1 VRQIKDRSKTTPKGQ
16 EVWDGLIATAFI
28 CELNMT
34 IKRQWYEE
42 LFSNYAKKYDAES
55 FTAGTM
61 GEVDFL
67 EKEIGFD
74 KAKDILDI
82 GCGTGR
88 HAIELAKRGYSVTG
102 IDLSAAQLERAR
114 QKAREADVSV
124 DFLQLNACSMTFN
137 CEFDFAIMLC
147 EGGFSLQETDAMNYQ
162 ILESASR
169 ALRSPGKFIFSAL
182 SALYPICHNLID
194 FISRESEGAKTQKCT
209 FDPLTFRIHS
219 TMSITDDDE
228 KTKELE
234 TNERYYAPSEI
245 AWYLSTLG
253 FKTSSIH
260 GCHLGEFSRKHILT
274 KDDFEMLVIAEK

>member
-1 VRQIKDRSKTTPKGQ
+1 
-16 EVWDGLIATAFI
+16 
-28 CELNMT
+28 MT
-34 IKRQWYEE
+34 NKKQWYEE

-55 FTAGTM
+55 FTAGTI

-67 EKEIGFD
+67 EKEMAFD
-74 KAKDILDI
+74 ITKTILDI

-102 IDLSAAQLERAR
+102 IDLSASQLERAG
-114 QKAREADVSV
+114 QKAKDAGVMV
-124 DFLQLNACSMTFN
+124 NFQQLNACSMPFN

-162 ILESASR
+162 ILAGAER

-182 SALYPICHNLID
+182 NALYPICHNLIE
-194 FISRESEGAKTQKCT
+194 ILSRESDGAKTQKCD
-209 FDPLTFRIHS
+209 FDPLTFRIHTS
-219 TMSITDDDE
+219 MTITDDDD
-228 KTKELE
+228 KIKKLE
-234 TNERYYAPSEI
+234 ADERYYAPSEI
-245 AWYLSTLG
+245 AWYLSSLG

-260 GCHLGEFSRKHILT
+260 GCHLGEFSRKHVLT